1 MTTLFIHKESV
12 TEIIIISQSYPTYA
26 LQLTGTSTVRKLDQ
40 TLCWWSGPQPW
51 EGRAPLTTAS
61 VVASAVMAL
70 VGMNKVK
77 KQSLSHVNRSQHRA
91 GDGEFMPVVSELL
104 CRCTRTRVQ
113 RRAWKCSP
121 LRFVRQL
128 QRVPTGR
135 VDRLDSQSAVMSSC
149 AWSGPPSTDIFMAT

>member
-1 MTTLFIHKESV
+1 MLPSRDSLTLHTVASVMTLCNYSFIHKESV

-91 GDGEFMPVVSELL
+91 GDGGGGSAKNNPCGVSVENPGFRCPEYGELTIL
-104 CRCTRTRVQ
+104 TWCSKSIDTR
-113 RRAWKCSP
+113 
-121 LRFVRQL
+121 F
-128 QRVPTGR
+128 
-135 VDRLDSQSAVMSSC
+135 
-149 AWSGPPSTDIFMAT
+149 